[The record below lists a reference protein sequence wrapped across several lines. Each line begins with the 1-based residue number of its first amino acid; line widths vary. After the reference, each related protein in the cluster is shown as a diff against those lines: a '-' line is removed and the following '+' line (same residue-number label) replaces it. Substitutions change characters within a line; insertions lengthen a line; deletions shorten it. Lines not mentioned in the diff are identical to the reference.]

1 MWKHY
6 NLDFSAFKKTYCVY
20 STHRVSFLLDRHNTF
35 TCNKFS
41 LKSAAS
47 PSAAHHSAARLYNF
61 AKIPQVLVNFMGVTV
76 QGIGGGEGVCSSNGG
91 DGWGGE
97 AVRRFEEWIGVGGGG
112 QRVNSML
119 TFFYAKHLCL
129 TLSPNVCHSC
139 RQHCPTTLLADLLV
153 FSFAIHRTDS
163 V

>member
-1 MWKHY
+1 MR
-6 NLDFSAFKKTYCVY
+6 L

-76 QGIGGGEGVCSSNGG
+76 QGIGGGGGVPVMGEMGEGV
-91 DGWGGE
+91 
-97 AVRRFEEWIGVGGGG
+97 RRLEGLWSG
-112 QRVNSML
+112 
-119 TFFYAKHLCL
+119 
-129 TLSPNVCHSC
+129 
-139 RQHCPTTLLADLLV
+139 
-153 FSFAIHRTDS
+153 
-163 V
+163 